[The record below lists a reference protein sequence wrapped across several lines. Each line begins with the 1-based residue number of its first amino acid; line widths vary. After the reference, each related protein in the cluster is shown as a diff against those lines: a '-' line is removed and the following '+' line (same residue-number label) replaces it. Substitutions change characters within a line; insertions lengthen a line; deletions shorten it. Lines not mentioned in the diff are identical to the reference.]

1 MIRITG
7 ITIQGE
13 RKTLEDLDMLKP
25 QDFRWYWVDFS
36 SPDEREMDFLHSF
49 FHFHPLAIEDCLQ
62 KLQRPKLDYYDQY
75 NFYVVHALDQVDKEK
90 DEIDLFLSDHYIVTF
105 HKDESNEV
113 NQVWDKFKYSSNLE
127 RWDQHV
133 VLYEIMDKIVD
144 AYFPVLYQIEDE
156 LNAIED
162 NTGNRSVE
170 KILDEVFEHRGY
182 LLYLRN
188 TVHPMRDLLYRM
200 LNSHHL
206 EEVNERRE
214 YFSDIYDHLLKLSDM
229 IQSNREMTT
238 DIRDSYLSLNAH
250 QTNRIMKVLTVIT
263 TIFMPLTF
271 IAGVY
276 GMNFVYMPE
285 LEWRYS
291 YFITLGLMMVIGMV
305 MFWWFKKKG
314 WFD

>member
-1 MIRITG
+1 MIRIIG
-7 ITIQGE
+7 ISEQGE
-13 RKTLEDLDMLKP
+13 RILLDDLDSLKP
-25 QDFRWYWVDFS
+25 EEFRWYWVDFS
-36 SPDEREMDFLHSF
+36 SPDETEIGYLDSF
-49 FHFHPLAIEDCLQ
+49 FRFHPLAIEDCLQ
-62 KLQRPKLDYYDQY
+62 KLQRPKLDYYEEF

-90 DEIDLFLSDHYIVTF
+90 DEIDLFLSSHFIVTF

-113 NQVWDKFKYSSNLE
+113 NQVWEKFRHSRNLE

-162 NTGNRSVE
+162 NTGNHSVE
-170 KILDEVFEHRGY
+170 KILDDVFEHRGY

-206 EEVNERRE
+206 EEVKARKE
-214 YFSDIYDHLLKLSDM
+214 YFSDIYDHLLKLTDM

-276 GMNFVYMPE
+276 GMNFAYMPE

-291 YFITLGLMMVIGMV
+291 YFITLGLMTVIGFI
-305 MFWWFKKKG
+305 MFLWFKKKG